1 MESLLEQVWTLL
13 HSVLRWELLP
23 HALVGVLFGSYA
35 VWSLLQRTRPFPLD
49 LGDPPPFDEVRW
61 MRIYGFG
68 DFAEDLA
75 HSRANWPAQWRKETQ
90 LARQTWQ
97 EKEVRRVK
105 DAHKI
110 GVIVLLSLLVFCIQ
124 LVSAS

>member
-1 MESLLEQVWTLL
+1 
-13 HSVLRWELLP
+13 
-23 HALVGVLFGSYA
+23 
-35 VWSLLQRTRPFPLD
+35 
-49 LGDPPPFDEVRW
+49 

-110 GVIVLLSLLVFCIQ
+110 GVIVLLSLLVFLFSLSQQASAPRDSSIQ
-124 LVSAS
+124 AANS